1 MVLVWLAL
9 ACMSGPGP
17 QGGSPGTDDAPDL
30 SAGPTAAG
38 DEPAQGPSIALS
50 PGWMGELFLTPARF
64 SALVEG
70 GPREAWISFYEGDP
84 ARAWQLATDP
94 VLARRSAAEQA
105 RLYRALADLQARVW
119 QELVP
124 TWVARDPARA
134 EGPLPFL
141 GALAMAA
148 SGRAE
153 AARQVPGLG
162 PEERQFIEAVVGGP
176 ALPAAARGDRDGCLR
191 ASLARIRGEEGPPA
205 CPPAQELALGGG
217 ARFLDPLRLAAE
229 AAEWERRASG
239 PPEPG
244 ATLAERLFDGN
255 WSAEE
260 LSALPPLGPS
270 DEPEAARAQGRALDR
285 SLSAWTAAMKAQGD
299 PEGTLLM
306 EELRLER
313 RARAQALLLLASAA
327 LDQDRPHQA
336 SALLMLGHDLEEARR
351 PGPLNPPLRYAL
363 EADALLRTGRARQAL
378 DPLQALQP
386 SVEALVTLTEP
397 LGDLAVL
404 QGMGRDGDSKE
415 R

>member
-1 MVLVWLAL
+1 MVLIWLAL

-17 QGGSPGTDDAPDL
+17 EGGAPGTSDDPQL
-30 SAGPTAAG
+30 RAGPEGAG
-38 DEPAQGPSIALS
+38 DEPAQGPVIPLS
-50 PGWMGELFLTPARF
+50 AGWMGELTATPTRF
-64 SALVEG
+64 SALVES
-70 GPREAWISFYEGDP
+70 GPREAWIAFYEGDP

-119 QELVP
+119 RELVP
-124 TWVARDPARA
+124 TWVARDAALA

-148 SGRAE
+148 GGQAD

-162 PEERQFIEAVVGGP
+162 PDERRFIEALAGGP
-176 ALPAAARGDRDGCLR
+176 ALPATARGDRDGCLR
-191 ASLARIRGEEGPPA
+191 ASLARIRGEEGPPS
-205 CPPAQELALGGG
+205 CPPEQELALGGE

-229 AAEWERRASG
+229 AAVWERRAAAG
-239 PPEPG
+239 PAPG

-260 LSALPPLGPS
+260 LSALPPLGAS
-270 DEPEAARAQGRALDR
+270 DDPEAARARGRAFDR
-285 SLSAWTAAMKAQGD
+285 SLTAWWATMKAQGD
-299 PEGTLLM
+299 PEGTLLL

-313 RARAQALLLLASAA
+313 RARAQALLLLAGEA
-327 LDQDRPHQA
+327 LGQDRPHQA

-397 LGDLAVL
+397 LGDLAIL